1 MTGGEKRVSDAILE
15 APQWTESI
23 EDVAKFLVSHQNSL
37 TDAEHVLLAYIGMD
51 EDVTRAAKRQR
62 IDIDAEVGLL
72 LALLRLLLRPL
83 LLLLLLL
90 ILLL

>member
-1 MTGGEKRVSDAILE
+1 MTGGQKRVSDAILE

-23 EDVAKFLVSHQNSL
+23 EDVAKFLVSHQNRLS
-37 TDAEHVLLAYIGMD
+37 DAEHVILAYLDRD
-51 EDVTRAAKRQR
+51 EEVTRAAKRQR
-62 IDIDAEVGLL
+62 IDIDTEVGLL

-90 ILLL
+90 LI